1 MESLV
6 KNRYTVVKNVNN
18 GPNYL
23 YIGAYDTEAEAVKVA
38 EDRLAFHM
46 ERCPG
51 DRVEFVVSTPWS
63 VKRIHNGDTV

>member
-6 KNRYTVVKNVNN
+6 KQRYTVTKNVNDS
-18 GPNYL
+18 PNYL
-23 YIGAYDTEAEAVKVA
+23 YIGAYDTEAEAEKVA
-38 EDRLAFHM
+38 RDRLAFHM
-46 ERCPG
+46 GRCPK